1 MEEYDVD
8 LRIQLLR
15 ERLAKK
21 EMQIAFYYARIL
33 KPESEILRY
42 KYVVTHYSDTIYYG
56 EAVYK
61 VVKLLLEKDELDE
74 AEYYLL
80 KLISDDKENK
90 YVEKTQELIYKYI
103 DKKIYRYIDKKEK
116 ERLKALKDGKSVK
129 SNENENMEE
138 KPEETVNEPETEVN
152 QQENQEQPAQEE
164 NNIHNNQD

>member
-1 MEEYDVD
+1 M
-8 LRIQLLR
+8 
-15 ERLAKK
+15 
-21 EMQIAFYYARIL
+21 L
-33 KPESEILRY
+33 KVYHIDSYLSI
-42 KYVVTHYSDTIYYG
+42 IYF
-56 EAVYK
+56 
-61 VVKLLLEKDELDE
+61 
-74 AEYYLL
+74 
-80 KLISDDKENK
+80 
-90 YVEKTQELIYKYI
+90 IYKYI